1 MTEVASVVTLP
12 AKPVLIFDGDC
23 NFCRRWI
30 LRWQQATG
38 ERVEYIPLQDP
49 TVAQRFPELTR
60 ERCEQAVQFIDT
72 DGHIY
77 SAAEA
82 VFRAMAVA
90 PCKRWPLWC
99 YQQMPGVAP
108 ITEGMY
114 RFVAKHRTG
123 FSFLTRLFWGEQI
136 EPPTHLLTRWLFLRL
151 LGIIYFIAFV
161 SLWTQIDGLVGS
173 HGILPAQA
181 FMESAHNWANTHS
194 GWDAF
199 RMAPTLCWFS
209 ASDAF
214 LHFLCW
220 GGALAAV
227 LATIGIAPAPM
238 LALAWLF
245 YLSLTTVCGEFL
257 GYQWDTLLLETG
269 LLAVFFAPL
278 QFRPGLARTAPPSQV
293 MLWLLRWLLFR
304 LIFAAGVVK
313 LASHDVNWRGL
324 TALFYHYQ
332 TQPLPTWTS
341 WYAQQLPLW
350 FQQFCCGILFVIE
363 LGAPCLI
370 VMSRGLRFLAAGAI
384 TFLMLLIA
392 ATGNYCFFNLL
403 AIALCVL
410 LLDDAV
416 LRRWAP
422 RRWRKLSANFR
433 APRWP
438 WWVTMPLA
446 ALVIPV
452 TMMTLLEA
460 FRERIPWPTP
470 MIKLYDTLVPSRSFN
485 PYGLFAVM
493 TTVRPEIIIEGSND
507 GDHWLPYEFKYK
519 PGDPLRPPSFVAPH
533 QPRLDWQLWFEALR
547 VEIPR
552 PSPTVPFVNLCVR
565 LLQGQPEVL
574 ALLQTNP
581 FPTAPPRFLRAW
593 AYEYRFTDFAERRQ
607 TGAWWRRRFLG
618 EYCPVMMLRKNV
630 AGDATDRTAALP
642 SRNGSN

>member
-1 MTEVASVVTLP
+1 MV
-12 AKPVLIFDGDC
+12 FDGDC

-30 LRWQQATG
+30 LRWQQANG
-38 ERVEYIPLQDP
+38 ERVEYVPFQDP

-60 ERCEQAVQFIDT
+60 EQCEQAVQFIDA
-72 DGHIY
+72 DGHVY

-82 VFRAMAVA
+82 VFRALAVA
-90 PCKRWPLWC
+90 PCQRWPLWL
-99 YQQMPGVAP
+99 YQYVPGVAP
-108 ITEGMY
+108 ITEGLY
-114 RFVAKHRTG
+114 RFVAKHRTS

-151 LGIIYFIAFV
+151 LGITYFIAFA

-181 FMESAHNWANTHS
+181 FMESAHNWASTHS
-194 GWDAF
+194 SWDAF

-209 ASDAF
+209 VSDSF

-220 GGALAAV
+220 GGALAAI

-238 LALAWLF
+238 LALAWFF
-245 YLSLTTVCGEFL
+245 YLSLTVVCGEFL

-278 QFRPGLARTAPPSQV
+278 QFRPDLAREAPPSRV

-350 FQQFCCGILFVIE
+350 FQQFCCAILFVIE

-370 VMSRGLRFLAAGAI
+370 VMSRRLRFLSAGAI

-410 LLDDAV
+410 LLDDAL

-422 RRWRKLSANFR
+422 DRWRKISANFR

-438 WWVTMPLA
+438 WWVTIPLA

-452 TMMTLLEA
+452 TTMTLLEA
-460 FRERIPWPTP
+460 FREPIPWPTP
-470 MIKLYDTLVPSRSFN
+470 MIKLYDTLAPTRSFN

-507 GDHWLPYEFKYK
+507 GDHWVPYEFKYK
-519 PGDPLRPPSFVAPH
+519 PGNPLRPPSFVAPH

-581 FPTAPPRFLRAW
+581 FPTAPPRYLRAW

-607 TGAWWRRRFLG
+607 TGAWWRRRFLR

-630 AGDATDRTAALP
+630 AGDATDHTGALP
-642 SRNGSN
+642 SRNGPN